1 MDISYLLLIC
11 YLSGSQV
18 QQSGTQHRIQ
28 INIAVWISQVYTK
41 EKENLDFDFSYF
53 FKTANTENLE
63 NLDIL
68 PSFGVG

>member
-11 YLSGSQV
+11 YLSSNQV

-28 INIAVWISQVYTK
+28 INIAVWISQVYIK

-53 FKTANTENLE
+53 FKTENFE